1 MTLTRCRYCEHG
13 NPADAKFC
21 SSCGG
26 ALNLPKYLASCP
38 RCGTVN
44 PITATV
50 CCWCNDQLPGRKSL
64 PRTRSGVIVGAGV
77 LAAVAVLGYY
87 TYRQSSFA
95 DAHQPAAASRDSAG
109 RLAPAEPVLLDGN
122 AAADAPK
129 SVSADDGTAPLGS
142 TTSPFGTAPAE
153 PVRATASQA
162 RAGRQPVKSQEAKA
176 GEPALLHPE
185 ACTEAAA
192 ALGLCATKSVQK
204 REPET
209 AAAEAA
215 IKRPPTTGAGSAG
228 AQEPPRP
235 LTCTEGVA
243 ALGLCTPKPTQRRE

>member
-1 MTLTRCRYCEHG
+1 MTLTRCRYCEHD

-26 ALNLPKYLASCP
+26 ALTLPPHLASCA

-44 PITATV
+44 PVKASV
-50 CCWCNDQLPGRKSL
+50 CCWCGGPLAGRRSL
-64 PRTRSGVIVGAGV
+64 PRPRSRVIVGTAV
-77 LAAVAVLGYY
+77 LAAVAIVGYY
-87 TYRQSSFA
+87 TYRQSSYA
-95 DAHQPAAASRDSAG
+95 DAPQPSAASRDPAG
-109 RLAPAEPVLLDGN
+109 RPAPAEPVLLEGK

-129 SVSADDGTAPLGS
+129 SVTADDGTASLGP

-176 GEPALLHPE
+176 GGPGSLGPQ

-192 ALGLCATKSVQK
+192 ALGLCTTKSVQK
-204 REPET
+204 RERET

-215 IKRPPTTGAGSAG
+215 IKRPATSAAGNAG
-228 AQEPPRP
+228 APEPGPQ
-235 LTCTEGVA
+235 TCTEGVA
-243 ALGLCTPKPTQRRE
+243 ALGLCTPRPTQRRE

>member
-26 ALNLPKYLASCP
+26 VLNLPKHLASCP

-50 CCWCNDQLPGRKSL
+50 CCWCNDQLPRRKSL
-64 PRTRSGVIVGAGV
+64 PRARSRVIVGAGV

-87 TYRQSSFA
+87 TYRQSSYA
-95 DAHQPAAASRDSAG
+95 DAHQPAAASRDSVG
-109 RLAPAEPVLLDGN
+109 RPAPVEPVLLDGN

-129 SVSADDGTAPLGS
+129 SVSADDGTAPLGP
-142 TTSPFGTAPAE
+142 TASPFGTAPAE

-162 RAGRQPVKSQEAKA
+162 RVGRQPVKSQEAKA
-176 GEPALLHPE
+176 GEPGLLHPE

-192 ALGLCATKSVQK
+192 ALGLCAMKSVQK
-204 REPET
+204 KE
-209 AAAEAA
+209 AAAVEAA
-215 IKRPPTTGAGSAG
+215 IKRPQATGAGSAG
-228 AQEPPRP
+228 AQEPPHP
-235 LTCTEGVA
+235 QTCTEGVA
-243 ALGLCTPKPTQRRE
+243 ALGLCSARPTQRRE